1 MSRLIDGL
9 DCRVNR
15 IVCLSNRLAKLC
27 DHLSKSYKIY
37 QKKNKNLVVKRLLD
51 DVLCSYSTASVSGRN
66 FSLRLLMAV
75 ISKARENV
83 FGADG
88 DAFRAINALVF
99 APSSS
104 YR

>member
-27 DHLSKSYKIY
+27 DLSKSYKIY

-51 DVLCSYSTASVSGRN
+51 DALCSYSTAGN

-83 FGADG
+83 FGADE
-88 DAFRAINALVF
+88 DAFRAINALVL

>member
-51 DVLCSYSTASVSGRN
+51 DALCSYSTAGN

-83 FGADG
+83 FGADE
-88 DAFRAINALVF
+88 DAFRAINALVL

>member
-51 DVLCSYSTASVSGRN
+51 DVLCSYSTAGN

-99 APSSS
+99 TPSSS